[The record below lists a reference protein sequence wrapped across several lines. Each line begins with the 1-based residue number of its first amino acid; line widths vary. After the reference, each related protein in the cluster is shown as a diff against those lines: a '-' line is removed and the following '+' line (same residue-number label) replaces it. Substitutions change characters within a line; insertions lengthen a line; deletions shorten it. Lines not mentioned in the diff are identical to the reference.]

1 MCVYRLIRLVLLP
14 TLSLCV
20 LVLAGCGNS
29 ESSVGGTGAGGS
41 GDDLYRVVA
50 TVGMAADL
58 VRRVG
63 GDRVEVQQLMGSGVD
78 PHLYKPTRDDIRDLM
93 SGDLIVSVGL
103 LLEGRLEE
111 AISRL
116 SERQRVLVLGTS
128 IPAEL
133 LLVDAEGS
141 GGHPDPHVWMDAS
154 LWSRSIPAIVQALS
168 EGQPEYAEEFAARG
182 SELSSELSA
191 LHEYGVECL
200 QSVPVERRVL
210 VTSHDAFRYFGRAY
224 SIEVKGLQGISTV
237 SELGLQDITQ
247 MVNLLSSRKINAVF
261 VESSVSDKAIASVIE
276 GCEAKGHQ
284 LKKGGTL
291 FSDAPGNAG
300 TPEATYCG
308 MMLHNARTIAAA
320 LNPKP

>member
-1 MCVYRLIRLVLLP
+1 MIADAVQSI
-14 TLSLCV
+14 
-20 LVLAGCGNS
+20 CGNW
-29 ESSVGGTGAGGS
+29 
-41 GDDLYRVVA
+41 
-50 TVGMAADL
+50 AD
-58 VRRVG
+58 VNA
-63 GDRVEVQQLMGSGVD
+63 LMGAGVD
-78 PHLYKPTRDDIRDLM
+78 PHLYKASQGDTEKL
-93 SGDLIVSVGL
+93 SNADLIVYNSL
-103 LLEGRLEE
+103 HLEGKME
-111 AISRL
+111 AVLKKLAARKKVIPLGEYL
-116 SERQRVLVLGTS
+116 SPTS
-128 IPAEL
+128 L
-133 LLVDAEGS
+133 LPTGNAAPSFEQAGS
-141 GGHPDPHVWMDAS
+141 IDPHIWMDLR
-154 LWSRSIPAIVQALS
+154 LWK
-168 EGQPEYAEEFAARG
+168 
-182 SELSSELSA
+182 SA
-191 LHEYGVECL
+191 LEKLHSDLML
-200 QSVPVERRVL
+200 QFPEHKAEIATNYAKYAQRIDSTHNTMLELIKAIPPNQRL
-210 VTSHDAFRYFGRAY
+210 MITSHDAFRYFGRAY